1 MKMDDRFLYE
11 ARRDPDPAFADHLRS
26 RLRREEAGKVM
37 SRLPLRPAFGLAVVA
52 GAIVSI
58 FLFPSVRASA
68 QAMLDLFRVRNFAP
82 VAFDPSRLEKLRD
95 MGDDHPLMVFDK
107 KEVLQDPG
115 EPMTLETPEKAS
127 SVVGYPVRTLQFL
140 PGGLKLESVKVED
153 RGAMR
158 VSADGGKV
166 HTLLETLNLSDIQ
179 IPRELDGQWITVR
192 KPQVVYQSYA
202 NGKRRATLIQAQSP
216 EIELPPGADLPRLA
230 EIGLRVLGV
239 DKTQARRLAQSV
251 DWRTTLLVPVPMN
264 AASFRG
270 IEIQGN
276 PGLLIET
283 VKRTD
288 DGDRQREGTMVLW
301 SDGGKLY
308 AVVSNYHSGDTVF
321 MAESVR

>member
-1 MKMDDRFLYE
+1 MDDRFLYE
-11 ARRDPDPAFADHLRS
+11 ARRDPDPAFADQLRS
-26 RLRREEAGKVM
+26 RLRRQAPGQVM

-52 GAIVSI
+52 AAIVSI

-95 MGDDHPLMVFDK
+95 IDKNNALLIFDK
-107 KEVLQDPG
+107 KEILHDPG
-115 EPMTLETPEKAS
+115 EPVTVETPEKAAT
-127 SVVGYPVRTLQFL
+127 VVGYPVKTLQFL
-140 PGGLKLESVKVED
+140 PRGQKLLDVKVAD

-158 VSADGGKV
+158 VSADAGQV
-166 HTLLETLNLSDIQ
+166 HALLEALDLNDIE

-192 KPQVVYQSYA
+192 KPQVVIQQY
-202 NGKRRATLIQAQSP
+202 GTEKLHTTLLQAQSP
-216 EIELPPGADLPRLA
+216 EVELPPGADLPRLA
-230 EIGLRVLGV
+230 EMGLRILGV

-270 IEIQGN
+270 VEIQGN
-276 PGLLIET
+276 PGVLIET
-283 VKRTD
+283 VKRTE
-288 DGDRQREGTMVLW
+288 DGDSRRDGTMVLW
-301 SDGGKLY
+301 SDDGKLY
-308 AVVSNYHSGDTVF
+308 AVMSNLHSGDTVF